1 MIWHILRY
9 WISFV
14 LPVFYKRIQGRNI
27 KNIQLKGPVIIAM
40 NHPNAFTDPILI
52 THLSYPIKVKYL
64 ARGDAFKPGLVAWFL
79 STLGI
84 VPIFRMQDG
93 GREGLK
99 KNDDAYQ
106 MVNRLLKKN
115 CKIIVF
121 AEGLCVQE
129 RRLRPLKKG
138 VSRMIFGAY
147 EYLGENNNLTVLPV
161 GINYSQPD
169 KFRSTAFYNVGDP
182 IPVKDFIA
190 EYRENPAKA
199 NNTFL
204 QILAPKMKELITHI
218 DNPQNDEAVYQVE
231 ILCKKDI
238 LKERDLTFRDLNND
252 FMVLKE
258 LTEKV
263 NTVAKERP
271 EILSEFKLKAKEY
284 FDLLKKNNLRDWLI
298 SPRQKYKH
306 QPLFLFLR
314 SCLLLLGFPTY
325 VVAFIANYLPYK
337 LVQKLTS
344 NIVKNKE
351 FYSSFAIALGMILF
365 FLNYFL
371 WFIITYSFSD
381 NLLSP
386 IVICSVL
393 ISCSWIS
400 LYYNPFRKK
409 TLGLFRI
416 AKNKEL
422 YKELFEK
429 RKELVS
435 LINKF

>member
-27 KNIQLKGPVIIAM
+27 KNIKVKGPVIIAM

-64 ARGDAFKPGLVAWFL
+64 ARGDAFKPGFAAWFL
-79 STLGI
+79 SRLGI
-84 VPIFRMQDG
+84 VPIFRIQDG

-99 KNDDAYQ
+99 KNDEAYS
-106 MVNRLLKKN
+106 MVNALLKKN
-115 CKIIVF
+115 SKIIVF
-121 AEGLCVQE
+121 AEGLCIQE

-161 GINYSQPD
+161 GINYSKPD
-169 KFRSTAFYNVGDP
+169 KFRSTAFYNVGEP

-199 NNTFL
+199 NNNFL

-218 DNPQNDEAVYQVE
+218 NNPQNDEAVYQVE

-238 LKERDLTFRDLNND
+238 LKERGLTFRDMYND
-252 FMVLKE
+252 FTVLKE

-263 NTVAKERP
+263 NTSEIERP
-271 EILSEFKLKAKEY
+271 ELLSEFKTKAKDY
-284 FDLLKKNNLRDWLI
+284 FNLLKKNNLRDWLI
-298 SPRQKYKH
+298 SPRQKYKQSLLH
-306 QPLFLFLR
+306 LFCR
-314 SCLLLLGFPTY
+314 TLLLILGMP
-325 VVAFIANYLPYK
+325 VFITALIGNYLPYI
-337 LVQKLTS
+337 LTERLARK
-344 NIVKNKE
+344 IVKNNE
-351 FYSSFAIALGMILF
+351 FYSSFAIALGMIF
-365 FLNYFL
+365 FMLNYVL
-371 WFIITYSFSD
+371 WFVISYSFSESIFPP
-381 NLLSP
+381 LF
-386 IVICSVL
+386 ICSTL
-393 ISCSWIS
+393 IVCGWTA
-400 LYYNPFRKK
+400 LYYRPFTKK

-416 AKNKEL
+416 ARNKKL
-422 YKELFEK
+422 YDELFEK
-429 RKELVS
+429 RKELLS